1 MRLLIKGCLLEGERR
16 VNILV
21 ENGLISKI
29 SEGEI
34 KAEAEVIEA
43 DGYGQYRAW
52 WIYMFIPGSLDR
64 NTRRILKARV
74 LPP

>member
-1 MRLLIKGCLLEGERR
+1 MMILIKGCLLEGERK

-21 ENGLISKI
+21 EDGLISKI

-43 DGYGQYRAW
+43 DGLWA
-52 WIYMFIPGSLDR
+52 IPGLVDLHVHTQGPWTGIQGGS
-64 NTRRILKARV
+64 
-74 LPP
+74 